1 MPRLSLGSFGNH
13 GSLFM
18 EIIGNGNGLGLTT
31 TTKQPSV
38 CCHGMYR

>member
-18 EIIGNGNGLGLTT
+18 EIIGNGNVPGVKNNEKTAFCLL
-31 TTKQPSV
+31 PWNV
-38 CCHGMYR
+38 